1 MMDWARD
8 SLEKVEQTRQ
18 ERLNQPAPQLSE
30 AEQEAILKEFHPD
43 YLGMERTVAVG
54 PNAQS
59 DKFPLELAELLE
71 ADSPLPHDFQPAA
84 DIATDVLILGGGGAG
99 VSAALTLAG
108 SGLAVCLATKL
119 RLGDANTVM
128 AEGGIQAALGA
139 KDSSRRH
146 FADSYVG
153 GHGNNDTLLLRTLCE
168 NGPGSIEWLTK
179 LGCLFDQNEDGTF
192 RLRPGGGTSVPRVL
206 ACRDYTG
213 LEIMR
218 VLKDAVRLTATK
230 ILEDHAAVEL
240 LDDGQGQVTGAVLW
254 DRTAGKLVSVSARAV
269 ILATG
274 GSGQLRLQGF
284 PTSNHLGAT
293 GDGLILA
300 YRQGCRLIHTDT
312 YQYHPSGTCYPEAL
326 AGQLVTESIRS
337 IGAQVINANGERFI
351 DEMTYRDVL
360 AGAIIREVAEKR
372 GVKTPTKRAGV
383 WLDTPLIE
391 LKQGKGALRRQ
402 FPGIIHR
409 FERYG
414 IDPAIHPLLI
424 YPTLHYQNGGIQI
437 DIDGKTARKGLW
449 AAGEVTGG
457 PHGTNRLMGNSLLDI
472 TVFGRRAAQSVIQ
485 ELPERGA
492 VTLTALKQ
500 YRNRLKQIHFPANKT
515 APLLFPVI
523 SGMKFKLAEKNPTA
537 ENAKTGE
544 NADSGKP
551 GYEPPDPFRGMM
563 GR

>member
-1 MMDWARD
+1 MMDWAQD
-8 SLEKVEQTRQ
+8 SLEKVEATRN
-18 ERLNQPAPQLSE
+18 ERLHQSAPKLSE
-30 AEQEAILKEFHPD
+30 TEQEALLKEFHPD

-54 PNAQS
+54 PNADS

-71 ADSPLPHDFQPAA
+71 SDSPLPHDFEPAA
-84 DIATDVLILGGGGAG
+84 DISTDVLILGGGGAG

-108 SGLAVCLATKL
+108 SGLSVHLATKL

-128 AEGGIQAALGA
+128 AEGGIQAALGE

-153 GHGNNDTLLLRTLCE
+153 GHGNNDTLLLKTLCE
-168 NGPGSIEWLTK
+168 SGPHSIEWLTK

-192 RLRPGGGTSVPRVL
+192 RLRSGGGTSIPRVL

-218 VLKDAVRLTATK
+218 VLKDAVRLTETK

-240 LDDGQGQVTGAVLW
+240 LDDGKGQVTGAVLW
-254 DRTAGKLVSVSARAV
+254 DRKAGKLISVSARAI

-312 YQYHPSGTCYPEAL
+312 YQYHPSGTSYPEAL

-337 IGAQVINANGERFI
+337 IGAQVVNANGERFI

-360 AGAIIREVAEKR
+360 AAAIIREVAEKR
-372 GVKTPTKRAGV
+372 GVQTPTKRAGV

-391 LKQGKGALRRQ
+391 LKHGAGALHRQ
-402 FPGIIHR
+402 FPGIVHR

-414 IDPAIHPLLI
+414 IDPAVHPLLI

-437 DIDGKTARKGLW
+437 DSNGRTERKGLW

-457 PHGTNRLMGNSLLDI
+457 LHGTNRLMGNSLLDI
-472 TVFGRRAAQSVIQ
+472 TVFGRRAAQSVLQ
-485 ELPERGA
+485 EIPERGP
-492 VTLTALKQ
+492 VTLSALNTFREERKQ
-500 YRNRLKQIHFPANKT
+500 MASPPKNT

-523 SGMKFKLAEKNPTA
+523 SGMKFQLAEKNSAA
-537 ENAKTGE
+537 EDTKTGE
-544 NADSGKP
+544 EADSEKSS
-551 GYEPPDPFRGMM
+551 YEPPDPFGGMM